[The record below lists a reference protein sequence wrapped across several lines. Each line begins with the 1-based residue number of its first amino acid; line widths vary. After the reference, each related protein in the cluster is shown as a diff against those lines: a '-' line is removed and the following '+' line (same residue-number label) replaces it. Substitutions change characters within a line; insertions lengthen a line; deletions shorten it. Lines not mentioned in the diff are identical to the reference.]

1 MFLKESPRHFCFSRN
16 ILIITVLQFYMAPEM
31 TGYLV
36 FTLTACSF
44 SICFFTLSPFFFFFP
59 VTFSY
64 QFLTMFFSLVY
75 FIISKDP
82 SIWFHPEK
90 WTFKKKKRGSFSFNS
105 KLFTT
110 NSLHMLNKWKCKKSF
125 SAVFS
130 DVTWCAQVTFHIWS
144 FLLLYLVMQL

>member
-90 WTFKKKKRGSFSFNS
+90 WTFKKKKKEVLSHLIANCLPQILYICSTNENAKKVS
-105 KLFTT
+105 LLF
-110 NSLHMLNKWKCKKSF
+110 
-125 SAVFS
+125 
-130 DVTWCAQVTFHIWS
+130 
-144 FLLLYLVMQL
+144 FLMWLGVHK